1 MIQPNV
7 KTIEFVTYICICII
21 EKKKKNSKIYEKNM
35 LYLFSKIVLYSFFFS
50 FLFLRKRK
58 WRKVVTEVIDGI
70 VFLISDAYQY
80 ALLLLYFC
88 YVCSIDIIMAV
99 SFNWSINCSLF
110 ILFSFFTILLFF
122 AISFLLIILIIN
134 FS

>member
-80 ALLLLYFC
+80 ALLLLYFLH
-88 YVCSIDIIMAV
+88 VCSIDIIMAV
-99 SFNWSINCSLF
+99 SFN
-110 ILFSFFTILLFF
+110 
-122 AISFLLIILIIN
+122 
-134 FS
+134 

>member
-21 EKKKKNSKIYEKNM
+21 EKKKNSKIYEKNM

-122 AISFLLIILIIN
+122 AISFLLIIL
-134 FS
+134 

>member
-21 EKKKKNSKIYEKNM
+21 EKKNSKIYEKNM

>member
-21 EKKKKNSKIYEKNM
+21 EKKKKKNSKIYEKNM

-122 AISFLLIILIIN
+122 AISFLLIIL
-134 FS
+134 